1 MAIQEVGSQ
10 SQDPGIL
17 KAIPSM
23 RWFWSHWARPLRFA
37 GMGVIAMGAQLLALT
52 LLSTLGWFDLAAN
65 VLAVLIGTQISFLL
79 HATVTWHDHHTT
91 GRTAMIAWLRF
102 NGVVLTTM
110 ALNQIIFLFAERWLA
125 IDLASVI
132 GSGVVA
138 VLNYG
143 ISNWWVFVG

>member
-1 MAIQEVGSQ
+1 
-10 SQDPGIL
+10 
-17 KAIPSM
+17 M
-23 RWFWSHWARPLRFA
+23 RWFWARWARPLRFA
-37 GMGVIAMGAQLLALT
+37 GMGILAMGAQLLALT
-52 LLSTLGWFDLAAN
+52 FLSYLGWHDLAAN
-65 VLAVLIGTQISFLL
+65 ILAVLVGTQISFLL

-91 GRTAMIAWLRF
+91 GHSSVLAWLRF

-125 IDLASVI
+125 IDLASAI

-143 ISNWWVFVG
+143 ISNWWVFAG